1 MRLISQSLTKMDKKN
16 LIINAALKLFVDYGF
31 HGTATSKIA
40 QEAGVANGTL
50 FQYFKT
56 KDELVIALY
65 VHFKD
70 ELADFVTKNTADNA
84 DIKETI
90 KTQVLSSLFWALD
103 NHTKF
108 RFIQQFHTS
117 PYIGQVE
124 LDIINKQVEPH
135 LTLIQKA
142 IKRGIIKPL
151 PAELVYSIMTNQVFG
166 LYQFI
171 TSKKLS
177 KAKQHET
184 IETTFE
190 MLWDMLT

>member
-1 MRLISQSLTKMDKKN
+1 MDKKE
-16 LIINAALKLFVDYGF
+16 LIINAALKLFVDNGF

-56 KDELVIALY
+56 KDALVMALY
-65 VHFKD
+65 IHIKE
-70 ELADFVTKNTADNA
+70 ELAEFISKSTPENA

-90 KTQVLSSLFWALD
+90 KSQVLSSLYWALD
-103 NHTKF
+103 NPTKF

-124 LDIINKQVEPH
+124 QDVLHKQVEPH
-135 LTLIQKA
+135 LA
-142 IKRGIIKPL
+142 IIKKGIKEGIFKPL
-151 PAELVYSIMTNQVFG
+151 PVDLIYSLMSNQVFG
-166 LYQFI
+166 LYQFV
-171 TSKKLS
+171 TAKKLS
-177 KAKQHET
+177 KVKQHET
-184 IETTFE
+184 IQTTFE

>member
-1 MRLISQSLTKMDKKN
+1 MDKRDS
-16 LIINAALKLFVDYGF
+16 IINAALKLFVDNGF
-31 HGTATSKIA
+31 HGTATGKIA

-65 VHFKD
+65 VHIKD
-70 ELADFVTKNTADNA
+70 ELAEYISKNTADNA
-84 DIKETI
+84 DIKEAI
-90 KTQVLSSLFWALD
+90 KTQVLSSLYWALD
-103 NHTKF
+103 NPTKF

-124 LDIINKQVEPH
+124 QDLIEKQLEPH
-135 LTLIQKA
+135 LTLIQKG
-142 IKRGIIKPL
+142 IKQGVIKPL
-151 PAELVYSIMTNQVFG
+151 SAELIYSLISNQIFG
-166 LYQFI
+166 LYQFV

-177 KAKQHET
+177 KAKKHET
-184 IETTFE
+184 IQTTFE

>member
-1 MRLISQSLTKMDKKN
+1 MNKKD
-16 LIINAALKLFVDYGF
+16 LIINAALKLFVESGF

-40 QEAGVANGTL
+40 QEAGIANGTL

-65 VHFKD
+65 IFVKD
-70 ELADFVTKNTADNA
+70 ELALFIAKNT
-84 DIKETI
+84 KETKDLKEVI
-90 KTQVLSSLFWALD
+90 KSQILSSLFWALD
-103 NHTKF
+103 NSIKF

-124 LDIINKQVEPH
+124 QEVLYKQVEPH
-135 LTLIQKA
+135 LTLIQK
-142 IKRGIIKPL
+142 GIEQGVLKSL
-151 PAELVYSIMTNQVFG
+151 PADLIFSLMSNQVFG

-171 TSKKLS
+171 TSKELS
-177 KAKQHET
+177 KVQQHET

-190 MLWDMLT
+190 MLWDMIT

>member
-1 MRLISQSLTKMDKKN
+1 MDKRD
-16 LIINAALKLFVDYGF
+16 LIINAALKLFVDNGF

-65 VHFKD
+65 IHFKD
-70 ELADFVTKNTADNA
+70 ELAEYVIKNTADNA

-90 KTQVLSSLFWALD
+90 KTQILSSLFWALD
-103 NHTKF
+103 NPKEF

-117 PYIGQVE
+117 PYIWQVE
-124 LDIINKQVEPH
+124 QDVINKQIEPH

-142 IKRGIIKPL
+142 IKQGTIKPL
-151 PAELVYSIMTNQVFG
+151 PAELVYSLMTNQVFG
-166 LYQFI
+166 LYQFV

-177 KAKQHET
+177 KTKQHET

-190 MLWDMLT
+190 MLWDMVT

>member
-1 MRLISQSLTKMDKKN
+1 MDKKE
-16 LIINAALKLFVDYGF
+16 LIINAALKLFVDNGF

-65 VHFKD
+65 IHLKD
-70 ELADFVTKNTADNA
+70 ELAEYVSKNTDDNA
-84 DIKETI
+84 EIKEAI
-90 KTQVLSSLFWALD
+90 KSQVLSSLFWALD
-103 NHTKF
+103 NSTKF
-108 RFIQQFHTS
+108 RFIHQFQTS
-117 PYIGQVE
+117 PYIGQIEQDVI
-124 LDIINKQVEPH
+124 DKQVEPH
-135 LTLIQKA
+135 LTLIQ
-142 IKRGIIKPL
+142 RGIKQGVLKPL
-151 PAELVYSIMTNQVFG
+151 NGDLIYSLLSSQIFG
-166 LYQFI
+166 LYQFL

-184 IETTFE
+184 IQTTFE

>member
-1 MRLISQSLTKMDKKN
+1 MDKKEA
-16 LIINAALKLFVDYGF
+16 IINAALNLFVDNGF

-56 KDELVIALY
+56 KDDLVIALY
-65 VHFKD
+65 IHIKD
-70 ELADFVTKNTADNA
+70 ELADYITKNTADTT
-84 DIKETI
+84 DFKEEMKSQI
-90 KTQVLSSLFWALD
+90 LSSLFWALD
-103 NHTKF
+103 NSNKF
-108 RFIQQFHTS
+108 RFIQQFHAS

-124 LDIINKQVEPH
+124 KEVLLKQNEPH
-135 LTLIQKA
+135 FALIQRGIMK
-142 IKRGIIKPL
+142 GIIKPL
-151 PAELVYSIMTNQVFG
+151 PVDLVYSLISNQIFG
-166 LYQFI
+166 LYQFV

-190 MLWDMLT
+190 MLWDMIT

>member
-1 MRLISQSLTKMDKKN
+1 MERKDLILK
-16 LIINAALKLFVDYGF
+16 AALKLFVDKGF
-31 HGTATSKIA
+31 HGTATGKIA

-65 VHFKD
+65 IHIKD
-70 ELADFVTKNTADNA
+70 ELAEYVSKNTAGNA

-90 KTQVLSSLFWALD
+90 KSQILSTLYWALD
-103 NHTKF
+103 NPVKF
-108 RFIQQFHTS
+108 QFIQQLHTS

-124 LDIINKQVEPH
+124 QEVLYKQIEPH
-135 LTLIQKA
+135 LTLIHKG
-142 IKRGIIKPL
+142 IKQGILKPL
-151 PAELVYSIMTNQVFG
+151 PADLIYSLLSNQVFG

-171 TSKKLS
+171 TSKKFS
-177 KAKQHET
+177 KAKQNET
-184 IETTFE
+184 IQTTFE

>member
-1 MRLISQSLTKMDKKN
+1 MGKKD
-16 LIINAALKLFVDYGF
+16 LIINAALKLFVENGF

-65 VHFKD
+65 IHFKD
-70 ELADFVTKNTADNA
+70 ELADYVSKNTTNTAG
-84 DIKETI
+84 IKETI

-103 NHTKF
+103 NPSKF
-108 RFIQQFHTS
+108 RFIQQFQTS
-117 PYIGQVE
+117 PYIGQVGQNV
-124 LDIINKQVEPH
+124 INKQVEPH

-142 IKRGIIKPL
+142 IKQGTIKPL
-151 PAELVYSIMTNQVFG
+151 PADLVYSLMTNQVFG
-166 LYQFI
+166 LYQFV

-177 KAKQHET
+177 KLKQHQT

-190 MLWDMLT
+190 MVWDMLT

>member
-1 MRLISQSLTKMDKKN
+1 MDKRH
-16 LIINAALKLFVDYGF
+16 LIINAALKLFVENGF
-31 HGTATSKIA
+31 HGTATGKIA
-40 QEAGVANGTL
+40 QEAGVATGTL

-65 VHFKD
+65 IDIKD
-70 ELADFVTKNTADNA
+70 ELAEYISKNTADNA

-90 KTQVLSSLFWALD
+90 KTQVLSSLYWALD
-103 NHTKF
+103 NPTKF

-124 LDIINKQVEPH
+124 QDIIQKQLDPH
-135 LTLIQKA
+135 LTLIQKG
-142 IKRGIIKPL
+142 IKQGVIKPL
-151 PAELVYSIMTNQVFG
+151 SVELIYSLMSNQVFG

-171 TSKKLS
+171 ISKKLS
-177 KAKQHET
+177 KAKQNET
-184 IETTFE
+184 IQTTFE

>member
-1 MRLISQSLTKMDKKN
+1 MNKKE
-16 LIINAALKLFVDYGF
+16 LIINAALNLFVENGF

-65 VHFKD
+65 IHIKN
-70 ELADFVTKNTADNA
+70 ELAEYITKNTNDKADL
-84 DIKETI
+84 KEELKSQI
-90 KTQVLSSLFWALD
+90 LSSLYWALD
-103 NHTKF
+103 NTTKF

-117 PYIGQVE
+117 PYITQIE
-124 LDIINKQVEPH
+124 QEILQKQAEPH
-135 LTLIQKA
+135 LSLIAKG
-142 IKRGIIKPL
+142 IKQAVLKPL
-151 PAELVYSIMTNQVFG
+151 PADLIYTLMSNHVFG
-166 LYQFI
+166 LYQYI
-171 TSKKLS
+171 TSKKLT

-184 IETTFE
+184 IQTTFD